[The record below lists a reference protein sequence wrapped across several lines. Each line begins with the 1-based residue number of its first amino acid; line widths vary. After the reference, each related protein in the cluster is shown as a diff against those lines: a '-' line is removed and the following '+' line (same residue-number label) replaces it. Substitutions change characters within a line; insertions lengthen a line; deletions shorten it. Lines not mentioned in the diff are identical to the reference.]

1 MSQNKKWKLKA
12 KEHFIAGKILYEN
25 KLYRDSLARLY
36 YSAYSIMVSVC
47 GDPPSG
53 RWAHKGILKCFFKA
67 LFEKN
72 KIDAFSKE
80 EITLIK
86 DFYEERRRADYTT
99 GEIDKFRVKDY
110 INLVGKI
117 LEVVENGKD

>member
-36 YSAYSIMVSVC
+36 YSAYSIMVSMC

-67 LFEKN
+67 LFEE
-72 KIDAFSKE
+72 D
-80 EITLIK
+80 ITLNK
-86 DFYEERRRADYTT
+86 EDRKRLRDFYELRRLADY
-99 GEIDKFRVKDY
+99 EIESIEKEEVEVY
-110 INLVGKI
+110 INLVER
-117 LEVVENGKD
+117 LFEVLKND